1 MGIIGDA
8 FVGLKRVFGAGGDSV
23 RAQIDLRGWDS
34 NSFNG
39 SGNTWIDMSGYGR
52 NLNGTTYGGAPYAF
66 PTYTAVTSLAI
77 NWNGSNGFVQNTGPL
92 NNWTQ
97 SPGWLAYNVFRG
109 LNSIAD
115 VPGRSMLTGV
125 GPSNPRTDIFWY
137 KAASG
142 SNRRN
147 GFLHQA
153 PVSACGFSGGTAGSI
168 LYGIRNGSTEIQIGL
183 NSIAGAVYNT
193 GVNLS
198 TNWEHIAFTY
208 DGFRMQVYRSGVL
221 VYTTPILPGVDIAS
235 NATNLNFRY
244 DRCTGT
250 GGNDNR
256 YNAYN
261 SFGAYA
267 MYNGIL
273 SATEILADYNATS
286 TYY

>member
-8 FVGLKRVFGAGGDSV
+8 FLGLKRVYGAGRDSV
-23 RAQIDLRGWDS
+23 RAQIDLRGWDT

-39 SGNTWIDMSGYGR
+39 GGNIWYDMSGYNR
-52 NLNGTTYGGAPYAF
+52 DLQGTTYGGAPYAF
-66 PTYTAVTSLAI
+66 PSYTAETSLAI
-77 NWNGSNGFVQNTGPL
+77 NWNGSNGFYQNTGPL

-97 SPGWLAYNVFRG
+97 SPGWLAYNVFKG

-115 VPGRSMLTGV
+115 LDGRKMLTAV

-137 KAASG
+137 KPASG
-142 SNRRN
+142 TNRRN

-153 PVSACGFSGGTAGSI
+153 PVSACGFVGGNAGSI
-168 LYGIRNGSTEIQIGL
+168 LYGFRDGSTEIQIGL
-183 NSIAGAVYNT
+183 NSVVTYNT

-198 TNWEHIAFTY
+198 TDWEHVAFTY

-221 VYTTPILPGVDIAS
+221 VYTTPIMAGVDIAENGTS
-235 NATNLNFRY
+235 LNFRY
-244 DRCTGT
+244 DRCSGT

-273 SATEILADYNATS
+273 SADEILADYTATS
-286 TYY
+286 IYY

>member
-1 MGIIGDA
+1 MGIIGSA
-8 FVGLKRVFGAGGDSV
+8 FINLKRVYGAGRNDV

-39 SGNTWIDMSGYGR
+39 SGNTWTDMSGYGR
-52 NLNGTTYGGAPYAF
+52 NLTGVTYGGAPYVYPA
-66 PTYTAVTSLAI
+66 YSAVTSLAA
-77 NWNGSNGFVQNTGPL
+77 NWNGSNGFYQNTGPN

-97 SPGWLAYNVFRG
+97 TGWLAYNVFRG
-109 LNSIAD
+109 LNSIGD
-115 VPGRSMLTGV
+115 LEGRKMLTAV

-137 KAASG
+137 KPASG
-142 SNRRN
+142 TNRRN

-153 PVSACGFSGGTAGSI
+153 PVSACGGGGGNAGSI
-168 LYGIRNGSTEIQIGL
+168 LYGIRTGSTEIQLGL
-183 NSIAGAVYNT
+183 NSIVGATYNS
-193 GVNLS
+193 GINLS

-208 DGFRMQVYRSGVL
+208 DGYKMQVYRSGVL
-221 VYTTPILPGVDIAS
+221 VYTTPTLPGVDIAE
-235 NATNLNFRY
+235 NGTQLNYRY
-244 DRCTGT
+244 DRCSGT

-261 SFGAYA
+261 SFGAYK

-273 SATEILADYNATS
+273 SAAEILADYNATS